1 MEEHA
6 AGIADFEPLSTAE
19 QLLLRACRRGDIAK
33 IGLKRPD
40 AASPAVAVRAGLLA
54 FLVRGGGEGARVRG
68 GRIELIGAWIE
79 GVLDLA
85 GADVPVTPW
94 LYRCAFESAPRLERS
109 RFAGSLGLPGCALP
123 ALNAQEIRVAGDL
136 SLNAGCTIAGELRLV
151 RARIGGDL
159 DLRRSHL
166 GGADSADARRAAPA
180 RALVA
185 DGAHVGG
192 DLRLDEGFAAIGEVR
207 AAGARID
214 GDVRLQRARLTGHV
228 DAAGARQVALR
239 LDRAEI
245 AGDLVLDGGFAAAG
259 AVRLARARIGG
270 DLDASGAEFDT
281 AGDATW
287 GDHASLLLER
297 AEVGGTLRM
306 RRLASPAGGVSLL
319 DARAGTLADD
329 TTTWGQDLVL
339 DGFEYRRFGEG
350 APRDAATRLEWLQQQ
365 VPEHLGKDFRPQPW
379 RQLAA
384 VLRASGLDHE
394 AQRIAMAYERQRR
407 RVGRVGAGL
416 PASRRWLART
426 GHALWGALAGYGHRP
441 GRIVVALLAVWLA
454 GAGVFALAAGHHA
467 LAATSPPAAA
477 GGFDPW
483 LYSLDVLL
491 PLVDLG
497 AERDWRPVASAA
509 AGAWSAVAR
518 GCAVAEALFG
528 WLALLVLLVS
538 LVRRPGAGGAMDEA
552 SSNGGFK

>member
-1 MEEHA
+1 MTEEENA
-6 AGIADFEPLSTAE
+6 AAIADFEPLSPAE

-33 IGLKRPD
+33 IGLKRPA
-40 AASPAVAVRAGLLA
+40 AASPAVAVRASLLA
-54 FLVRGGGEGARVRG
+54 FLARGGGEGVRVRG

-79 GVLDLA
+79 GTLDLC

-94 LYRCAFESAPRLERS
+94 LYRCAFASAPRLERA
-109 RFAGSLGLPGCALP
+109 RFAGSLGLPGCAMP
-123 ALNAQEIRVAGDL
+123 ALHAQEARVAGDL

-159 DLRRSHL
+159 DLRRSRL
-166 GGADSADARRAAPA
+166 GGAAASDATPAAPA

-214 GDVRLQRARLTGHV
+214 GDIRLQRARLTGHV
-228 DAAGARQVALR
+228 DTAGARQVALR

-245 AGDLVLDGGFAAAG
+245 VGDLVLDGGFAAAG
-259 AVRLARARIGG
+259 AVRLARTRIGG

-287 GDHASLLLER
+287 GDHAALLLER
-297 AEVGGTLRM
+297 AEVGGTLRLK
-306 RRLASPAGGVSLL
+306 RLANPAGGVSLL
-319 DARAGTLADD
+319 DARAGSLADD
-329 TTTWGQDLVL
+329 TMTWGQDLVL
-339 DGFEYRRFGEG
+339 DGFEYRRFTEG
-350 APRDAATRLEWLQQQ
+350 APRDASSRLEWLQQQ

-384 VLRASGLDHE
+384 VLRASGLEHE
-394 AQRIAMAYERQRR
+394 ARRVAMAYERQLRR
-407 RVGRVGAGL
+407 IGRIGDGV
-416 PASRRWLART
+416 PAALRWLPRA

-441 GRIVVALLAVWLA
+441 GRVVVALLAAWLA
-454 GAGVFALAAGHHA
+454 GAGVFALAAGH
-467 LAATSPPAAA
+467 AAFAAVSPQAAA
-477 GGFDPW
+477 AGFDPW
-483 LYSLDVLL
+483 LYSLDTLL

-497 AERDWRPVASAA
+497 AERDWRAVASAA
-509 AGAWSAVAR
+509 AGAWAAVAR
-518 GCAVAEALFG
+518 TAAVAEALFG
-528 WLALLVLLVS
+528 WLALLVLLVA
-538 LVRRPGAGGAMDEA
+538 LLRRPARGGLDEGT
-552 SSNGGFK
+552 STG